1 MVPKGLVVLEE
12 AGLLSLLLETFFF
25 IYLLIIKVKIRG
37 MCNTVYR
44 MDSKSNRTDLTLV
57 PIEVWD
63 ILVAKKLIFMQK
75 CRETF
80 CVCEVVITLQQQS

>member
-1 MVPKGLVVLEE
+1 
-12 AGLLSLLLETFFF
+12 
-25 IYLLIIKVKIRG
+25 

-63 ILVAKKLIFMQK
+63 ILVAKKLNFNAKMQGNLL
-75 CRETF
+75 C
-80 CVCEVVITLQQQS
+80 L

>member
-1 MVPKGLVVLEE
+1 MVPKGLMVLEE

-25 IYLLIIKVKIRG
+25 LYLLIIKVKIRG
-37 MCNTVYR
+37 MCNTGYL

-63 ILVAKKLIFMQK
+63 ILVAKKINFYAKMQGNLL
-75 CRETF
+75 C
-80 CVCEVVITLQQQS
+80 L

>member
-37 MCNTVYR
+37 KCNTVYL
-44 MDSKSNRTDLTLV
+44 MDSKSKGTDLTLV
-57 PIEVWD
+57 PI
-63 ILVAKKLIFMQK
+63 LKYGIFLLQK
-75 CRETF
+75 N
-80 CVCEVVITLQQQS
+80 

>member
-1 MVPKGLVVLEE
+1 
-12 AGLLSLLLETFFF
+12 
-25 IYLLIIKVKIRG
+25 